1 MNTNGY
7 PSGTTE
13 RDRREKQEFA
23 GIRAFAPL
31 GDDDPAWV
39 ALREAKKRLDETICT
54 GETNEN
60 RTDEQRTY

>member
-31 GDDDPAWV
+31 SDDDPALV
-39 ALREAKKRLDETICT
+39 ALREAAKKLTETMDDDTQTIT
-54 GETNEN
+54 GAKT
-60 RTDEQRTY
+60 